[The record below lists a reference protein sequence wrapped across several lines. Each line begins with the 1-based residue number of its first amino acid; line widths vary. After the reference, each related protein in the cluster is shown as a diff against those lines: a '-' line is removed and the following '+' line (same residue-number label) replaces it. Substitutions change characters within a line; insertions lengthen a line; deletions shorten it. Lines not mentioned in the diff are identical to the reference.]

1 MQYWQLEPKPA
12 VIIRRPTTHIELG
25 ESILVE
31 GSQNKSPPKSAI
43 LESGGASVSGSKK
56 SEKKGVGSRLASMKH
71 SGSSQLQS
79 RAIDISARVRD
90 FNSKSAIDA
99 VLDAPVRFKREWQKS
114 GAIGAITRFPL
125 ATVVF
130 FLMLTA
136 FFVSHSGFFDL
147 YFTQFDDDLDET
159 DLNVNGD
166 LEVYLPDNSEVGK
179 LLQLVEEDW
188 STNVM
193 VVYIELTDENY
204 NITDQRILQ
213 EISYVENVLNPCI
226 SAFTCANPN
235 GSEDDPIVYDDV
247 IYLLSISTVLKE
259 VNSSA
264 PRIREA
270 FVTELGQLGCGVGI
284 NDCPSAQAAETLNDA
299 LAFSDAQLGGTYEIP
314 SQQTIDLVINEMYE
328 DDGTPT
334 PGLDKLARDISC
346 GGPGCIFDGKEDVP
360 DGTLDR
366 AIMAIAVSDTIAAK
380 DIILQT
386 ESDLYNISITPR
398 PCLFDANGQAVGEE
412 LCIWGEPTEEQAAE
426 GVKSLGLS
434 MTLTGP
440 VPITNAVT
448 ERTFD
453 MFWNIFP
460 VAVVLVAMGLF
471 VFHCDVL
478 QTGLTGIRPLQG
490 LKVVIISGLPTLC
503 AVFWTLGIIGW
514 INYEVTMTVIIVGP
528 ILLALGVSYGLH
540 ITNRYAE
547 EAGTKKEKMRGALS
561 STGKAVFLSAVT
573 TVIGFVSLIFTPMAP
588 IQTVGIALSGGI
600 VVVYILT
607 MFMVPNL
614 TLLLDLRKPKHPPL
628 KLFVHIVE
636 VPMKYNRGVIA
647 LFAILI
653 LISATYGQSN
663 VKENI
668 DMLKMAPDDEDSV
681 IAMIKYSNDFNSGQ
695 LGMVLVQANL
705 TGETSIE
712 VSQQDPAEN
721 LRQIEILESE
731 LNKVPDTSAVSIVF
745 LMKSSGIAPTVECIG
760 CSEFVQAIPCP
771 PQSDEGCEAVKDTA
785 SVLLDNS
792 VSGGASFWDLLTSP
806 DDYGLPAS
814 RQSEVF
820 LLNVFYSS
828 ITDETRG
835 IFISEDFDRSL
846 ILVDMPYLPVAD
858 TISSVE
864 QVDKL
869 TATFTGTEPS
879 DYATDLTGVA
889 PTTIEVNE
897 LIVGSQWTSLG
908 FAVILTLITLAIVFK
923 DIKYSIWTTSPVIA
937 TVALQ
942 WLVMWKMDVDL
953 SLVTVMIGSILV
965 GVGVDFSIHISNRI
979 RELGGGLD
987 AIRTAAIGTGMS
999 LFEAAVVTT
1008 LGMLTAYQIPIPAI
1022 APFITV
1028 ILILLWVAAAS
1039 ALILLPA
1046 IFVTLEK
1053 AGMGAVGGRSA
1064 MAKRLG
1070 LGQKK
1075 KLDVD
1080 VLDAALLDDVIDA
1093 W

>member
-1 MQYWQLEPKPA
+1 MVKD
-12 VIIRRPTTHIELG
+12 
-25 ESILVE
+25 
-31 GSQNKSPPKSAI
+31 SQKKSAPKSVI
-43 LESGGASVSGSKK
+43 VESNSTSND
-56 SEKKGVGSRLASMKH
+56 SEKKGGSSRFGSMKRSSTSRIQ
-71 SGSSQLQS
+71 SG
-79 RAIDISARVRD
+79 AIDLSARVQD
-90 FNSKSAIDA
+90 FNSKNAIDA
-99 VLDAPVRFKREWQKS
+99 VLDAPVRFRREWEKT

-125 ATVVF
+125 ATVVL
-130 FLMLTA
+130 FLLMTL
-136 FFVSHSGFFDL
+136 FFVTHSGFFDL
-147 YFTQFDDDLDET
+147 YLTQFDDDRDET

-166 LEVYLPDNSEVGK
+166 LEVYLPEGSEVGK
-179 LLQLVEEDW
+179 LLKLVEEDW

-193 VVYIELTDENY
+193 VVYIELNDGNY

-213 EISYVENVLNPCI
+213 EISYVENTLNPCI
-226 SAFTCANPN
+226 SSFVCANPN
-235 GSEDDPIVYDDV
+235 GSSDTLEDDV

-270 FVTELGQLGCGVGI
+270 FVTEIGQLGCGFGQE
-284 NDCPSAQAAETLNDA
+284 DCPSAQAAETLNELLA
-299 LAFSDAQLGGTYEIP
+299 LTDVQFGGGYEIP
-314 SQQTIDLVINEMYE
+314 SQNTIDLVINEMYE
-328 DDGTPT
+328 DDGSPT
-334 PGLDKLARDISC
+334 PGLDKLARDLSC
-346 GGPGCIFDGKEDVP
+346 GPAGCNFEGQRDVP

-366 AIMAIAVSDTIAAK
+366 AIMAIAVSDGISAK
-380 DIILQT
+380 DIIYQT
-386 ESDLYNISITPR
+386 EMDLGKISQMER
-398 PCLFDANGQAVGEE
+398 PCLFGADGQPVVEE
-412 LCIWGEPTEEQAAE
+412 GLCIWGELSEEQE
-426 GVKSLGLS
+426 ERGVKSLGLT

-453 MFWNIFP
+453 MFWDIFP
-460 VAVVLVAMGLF
+460 IAVILVAIGLF
-471 VFHCDVL
+471 VFHCDIL

-514 INYEVTMTVIIVGP
+514 LNYEVTMTVIIVGP

-547 EAGTKKEKMRGALS
+547 ETGSKTEKMRGALS

-573 TVIGFVSLIFTPMAP
+573 TVIGFISLVFTPMAP

-628 KLFVHIVE
+628 KLFVNIVE
-636 VPMKYNRGVIA
+636 VPMKYNRAVIA
-647 LFAILI
+647 LFGILI
-653 LISATYGQSN
+653 LISATYGQAN

-681 IAMIKYSNDFNSGQ
+681 KAMIKYSDEFNSGQ

-705 TGETSIE
+705 TGDTSIE

-721 LRQIEILESE
+721 LRQIDTLEGL
-731 LNKVPDTSAVSIVF
+731 LNDVPDTSAVSIVF
-745 LMKSSGIAPTVECIG
+745 LMKSSGIAPTVACTG
-760 CSEFVQAIPCP
+760 CSELVQSMPLL
-771 PQSDEGCEAVKDTA
+771 PQDIKDTA
-785 SVLLDNS
+785 AVLLDTS

-806 DDYGLPAS
+806 DAYGLPAS

-835 IFISEDFDRSL
+835 IFISENFDRSL
-846 ILVDMPYLPVAD
+846 ILVDMPYIAVAD

-864 QVDKL
+864 EINDL
-869 TATFTGTEPS
+869 TGTFSGTEPG

-942 WLVMWKMDVDL
+942 WLVMWRMDVDL

-1053 AGMGAVGGRSA
+1053 AGLGAVSGRSG
-1064 MAKRLG
+1064 MVKRLG

-1075 KLDVD
+1075 QLDVD

>member
-1 MQYWQLEPKPA
+1 MVKD
-12 VIIRRPTTHIELG
+12 
-25 ESILVE
+25 
-31 GSQNKSPPKSAI
+31 SQKKSAPKSVT
-43 LESGGASVSGSKK
+43 LESNAPSND
-56 SEKKGVGSRLASMKH
+56 SEKKG
-71 SGSSQLQS
+71 GSSRFASIKRSGASRIQS
-79 RAIDISARVRD
+79 GAIDLSARVQD
-90 FNSKSAIDA
+90 FNSKNAIDA
-99 VLDAPVRFKREWQKS
+99 VLDAPVRFRREWEKT

-125 ATVVF
+125 ATVVL
-130 FLMLTA
+130 FLLMTL
-136 FFVSHSGFFDL
+136 FFVTHSGFFDL
-147 YFTQFDDDLDET
+147 YLTQFDDDRDET

-166 LEVYLPDNSEVGK
+166 LEVYLPEGSEVGE
-179 LLQLVEEDW
+179 LLKLVEEDW

-193 VVYIELTDENY
+193 VVYIELNDGNY

-213 EISYVENVLNPCI
+213 EISYVENTLNPCI
-226 SAFTCANPN
+226 SSFVCANPN
-235 GSEDDPIVYDDV
+235 GSSDTLEDDV

-270 FVTELGQLGCGVGI
+270 FVTEIGQLGCGFGQE
-284 NDCPSAQAAETLNDA
+284 DCPSAQAAETLNELLA
-299 LAFSDAQLGGTYEIP
+299 LTDVQFGGGYEIP
-314 SQQTIDLVINEMYE
+314 SQNTIDLVINEMYE
-328 DDGTPT
+328 DDGSPT
-334 PGLDKLARDISC
+334 PGLDKLARDLSC
-346 GGPGCIFDGKEDVP
+346 GPAGCNFEGQRDVP

-366 AIMAIAVSDTIAAK
+366 AIMAIAVSDGISAK
-380 DIILQT
+380 DIIYQT
-386 ESDLYNISITPR
+386 EMDLGKISQMER
-398 PCLFDANGQAVGEE
+398 PCLFGADGQPVVEE
-412 LCIWGEPTEEQAAE
+412 GLCIWGELSEEQE
-426 GVKSLGLS
+426 ERGVKSLGLT

-453 MFWNIFP
+453 MFWDIFP
-460 VAVVLVAMGLF
+460 IAVILVAIGLF
-471 VFHCDVL
+471 VFHCDIL

-514 INYEVTMTVIIVGP
+514 LNYEVTMTVIIVGP

-547 EAGTKKEKMRGALS
+547 ETGSKTEKMRGALS

-573 TVIGFVSLIFTPMAP
+573 TVIGFISLVFTPMAP

-628 KLFVHIVE
+628 KLFVNIVE
-636 VPMKYNRGVIA
+636 VPMKYNRAVIA
-647 LFAILI
+647 LFGILI
-653 LISATYGQSN
+653 LISATYGQAN

-681 IAMIKYSNDFNSGQ
+681 KAMIKYSDEFNSGQ
-695 LGMVLVQANL
+695 LGMILVQANL
-705 TGETSIE
+705 TGDTSIE

-721 LRQIEILESE
+721 LRQIDTLEGL
-731 LNKVPDTSAVSIVF
+731 LNDVPDTSAVSIVF
-745 LMKSSGIAPTVECIG
+745 LMKSSGIAPTVACAG
-760 CSEFVQAIPCP
+760 CSELVQSMPLL
-771 PQSDEGCEAVKDTA
+771 PQDIKDTA
-785 SVLLDNS
+785 AVLLDTS

-806 DDYGLPAS
+806 DAYGLPAS

-835 IFISEDFDRSL
+835 IFISENFDRSL
-846 ILVDMPYLPVAD
+846 ILVDMPYIAVAD

-864 QVDKL
+864 EINDL
-869 TATFTGTEPS
+869 TGTFSGTEPG

-942 WLVMWKMDVDL
+942 WLVMWRMDVDL

-1028 ILILLWVAAAS
+1028 ILILLWVAATS

-1053 AGMGAVGGRSA
+1053 AGLGTVSGRSG
-1064 MAKRLG
+1064 MVKRLG

-1075 KLDVD
+1075 QLDVD

>member
-1 MQYWQLEPKPA
+1 MVDKSQEKP
-12 VIIRRPTTHIELG
+12 
-25 ESILVE
+25 
-31 GSQNKSPPKSAI
+31 
-43 LESGGASVSGSKK
+43 SKK
-56 SEKKGVGSRLASMKH
+56 PSKITLEDRFSSLKRDGTSRLQ
-71 SGSSQLQS
+71 SG
-79 RAIDISARVRD
+79 AVDITARVKD
-90 FNSKSAIDA
+90 FDSKRAIDA
-99 VLDAPVRFKREWQKS
+99 VLDAPTRLKREWQKS

-125 ATVVF
+125 ATVVV
-130 FLMLTA
+130 FLVMTL

-147 YFTQFDDDLDET
+147 YFTQFDDDPDET

-166 LEVYLPDNSEVGK
+166 LEVYLPDGSEVGR
-179 LLQLVEEDW
+179 LLNLVEEDW

-193 VVYIELTDENY
+193 VIYIQLEGGNFAQN
-204 NITDQRILQ
+204 NITDVRILQ
-213 EISYVENVLNPCI
+213 EISYVENMLNPCI
-226 SAFTCANPN
+226 STFVCQNPN
-235 GSEDDPIVYDDV
+235 NASETLNDDV

-270 FVTELGQLGCGVGI
+270 FITELGQLGCGLGQD
-284 NDCPSAQAAETLNDA
+284 DCQSAQAASSLNELFA
-299 LAFSDAQLGGTYEIP
+299 LTDDQLGGGYEIP
-314 SQQTIDLVINEMYE
+314 SQNTTDLIINEMYE
-328 DDGTPT
+328 DDGSPS

-346 GGPGCIFDGKEDVP
+346 GFADCVFEGEKEVP

-366 AIMAIAVSDTIAAK
+366 AVMAIAVNDKVAAK
-380 DIILQT
+380 DII
-386 ESDLYNISITPR
+386 SDTNEILDEMKSLER
-398 PCLFDANGQAVGEE
+398 PCLYLQNGEPDVDAG
-412 LCIWGEPTEEQAAE
+412 LCIWGEVNDLTTEQLER
-426 GVKSLGLS
+426 GVKAFGLN

-453 MFWNIFP
+453 MFWDIFP
-460 VAVVLVAMGLF
+460 LAIVLVAMGLF

-478 QTGLTGIRPLQG
+478 QRGLTGIRPLQG
-490 LKVVIISGLPTLC
+490 LKVVTIAGLPTLC

-514 INYEVTMTVIIVGP
+514 LDYEVTMTVIIVGP

-547 EAGTKKEKMRGALS
+547 EGGTKKEKIRGALS

-573 TVIGFVSLIFTPMAP
+573 TVIGFVSLVFTPMAP

-628 KLFVHIVE
+628 KAFVKIVD
-636 VPMKYNRGVIA
+636 VPMKYNPGVIA
-647 LFAILI
+647 FFAILI
-653 LISATYGQSN
+653 LVSATYGQAN

-668 DMLKMAPDDEDSV
+668 DMLEMAPFDEPSV
-681 IAMIKYSNDFNSGQ
+681 EGMKVYSNDFNSGQ

-705 TGETSIE
+705 TGDTSIE

-721 LRQIEILESE
+721 LRQIDTLEAL
-731 LNKVPDTSAVSIVF
+731 LNDVPDTSAVSIVF
-745 LMKSSGIAPTVECIG
+745 LMKSSGIAPTVDCPG
-760 CSEFVQAIPCP
+760 CSEFVQGLPLL
-771 PQSDEGCEAVKDTA
+771 PQDIKDTA
-785 SVLLDNS
+785 AVLLDSS

-806 DDYGLPAS
+806 DAYGLPAS

-835 IFISEDFDRSL
+835 IFISENYDRSL

-858 TISSVE
+858 TSSSV
-864 QVDKL
+864 VTIDRL
-869 TATFTGTEPS
+869 TATFSGTEPG
-879 DYATDLTGVA
+879 DYATKLTGVA

-908 FAVILTLITLAIVFK
+908 FAVVLTLITLAIVFK
-923 DIKYSIWTTSPVIA
+923 DIKYSLLTTSPVIA

-942 WLVMWKMDVDL
+942 WLVMWRMDVDL

-979 RELGGGLD
+979 RELGGGLE

-999 LFEAAVVTT
+999 LFEAAVVTS
-1008 LGMLTAYQIPIPAI
+1008 LGMFTAYQIPIIAI
-1022 APFITV
+1022 SPFITV

-1046 IFVTLEK
+1046 IFVTMEK
-1053 AGMGAVGGRSA
+1053 AGLGAVGGRSA
-1064 MAKRLG
+1064 MARRLG
-1070 LGQKK
+1070 LGEKK

-1080 VLDAALLDDVIDA
+1080 VLDAALVDDVVDA

>member
-1 MQYWQLEPKPA
+1 MVKD
-12 VIIRRPTTHIELG
+12 
-25 ESILVE
+25 
-31 GSQNKSPPKSAI
+31 SQKKSAPKSVT
-43 LESGGASVSGSKK
+43 LESNAPSND
-56 SEKKGVGSRLASMKH
+56 SEKKGGSSRFASMKR
-71 SGSSQLQS
+71 SGASRIQS
-79 RAIDISARVRD
+79 GAIDLSARVQD
-90 FNSKSAIDA
+90 FNSKNAIDA
-99 VLDAPVRFKREWQKS
+99 VLDAPVRFRREWEKT

-125 ATVVF
+125 ATVVL
-130 FLMLTA
+130 FLLMTL
-136 FFVSHSGFFDL
+136 FFVTHSGFFDL
-147 YFTQFDDDLDET
+147 YLTQFDDDRDET

-166 LEVYLPDNSEVGK
+166 LEVYLPEGSEVGE
-179 LLQLVEEDW
+179 LLKLVEEDW

-193 VVYIELTDENY
+193 VVYIELNDGNY

-213 EISYVENVLNPCI
+213 EISYVENTLNPCI
-226 SAFTCANPN
+226 SSFVCANPN
-235 GSEDDPIVYDDV
+235 GSSDTLEDDV

-270 FVTELGQLGCGVGI
+270 FVTEIGQLGCGFGQE
-284 NDCPSAQAAETLNDA
+284 DCPSAQAAETLNELLA
-299 LAFSDAQLGGTYEIP
+299 LTDVQFGGGYEIP
-314 SQQTIDLVINEMYE
+314 SQNTIDLVINEMYE
-328 DDGTPT
+328 DDGSPT
-334 PGLDKLARDISC
+334 PGLDKLARDLSC
-346 GGPGCIFDGKEDVP
+346 GPAGCNFEGQRDVP

-366 AIMAIAVSDTIAAK
+366 AIMAIAVSDGISAK
-380 DIILQT
+380 DIIYQT
-386 ESDLYNISITPR
+386 EMDLGKISQMER
-398 PCLFDANGQAVGEE
+398 PCLFGADGQPVVEE
-412 LCIWGEPTEEQAAE
+412 GLCIWGELSEEQE
-426 GVKSLGLS
+426 ERGVKSLGLT

-453 MFWNIFP
+453 MFWDIFP
-460 VAVVLVAMGLF
+460 IAVILVAIGLF
-471 VFHCDVL
+471 VFHCDIL

-514 INYEVTMTVIIVGP
+514 LNYEVTMTVIIVGP

-547 EAGTKKEKMRGALS
+547 ETGSKTEKMRGALS

-573 TVIGFVSLIFTPMAP
+573 TVIGFISLVFTPMAP

-628 KLFVHIVE
+628 KLFVNIVE
-636 VPMKYNRGVIA
+636 VPMKYNRAVIA
-647 LFAILI
+647 LFGILI
-653 LISATYGQSN
+653 LISATYGQAN

-681 IAMIKYSNDFNSGQ
+681 KAMIKYSDEFNSGQ

-705 TGETSIE
+705 TGDTSIE

-721 LRQIEILESE
+721 LRQIDTLEGL
-731 LNKVPDTSAVSIVF
+731 LNDVPDTSAVSIVF
-745 LMKSSGIAPTVECIG
+745 LMKSSGIAPTVACTG
-760 CSEFVQAIPCP
+760 CSELVQSMPLL
-771 PQSDEGCEAVKDTA
+771 PQDIKDTA
-785 SVLLDNS
+785 AVLLDTS

-806 DDYGLPAS
+806 DAYGLPAS

-835 IFISEDFDRSL
+835 IFISENFDRSL
-846 ILVDMPYLPVAD
+846 ILVDMPYIAVAD

-864 QVDKL
+864 EINDL
-869 TATFTGTEPS
+869 TGTFSGTEPG

-942 WLVMWKMDVDL
+942 WLVMWRMDVDL

-1053 AGMGAVGGRSA
+1053 AGLGTVSGRSG
-1064 MAKRLG
+1064 MVKRLG

-1075 KLDVD
+1075 QLDVD

>member
-1 MQYWQLEPKPA
+1 MVDESQEKPSKITLEG
-12 VIIRRPTTHIELG
+12 RF
-25 ESILVE
+25 
-31 GSQNKSPPKSAI
+31 
-43 LESGGASVSGSKK
+43 
-56 SEKKGVGSRLASMKH
+56 SRLKRD
-71 SGSSQLQS
+71 GSSRLQS
-79 RAIDISARVRD
+79 GAVDITARVKD
-90 FNSKSAIDA
+90 FDSKRAIDA
-99 VLDAPVRFKREWQKS
+99 VLDAPTRFKREWQKS

-125 ATVVF
+125 ATVIVF
-130 FLMLTA
+130 LVMTL

-147 YFTQFDDDLDET
+147 YFTQFDDNPDET
-159 DLNVNGD
+159 DLNVNDD
-166 LEVYLPDNSEVGK
+166 LEVYLPDGSEVGR
-179 LLQLVEEDW
+179 LLNLVEEDW

-193 VVYIELTDENY
+193 VIYIQLEGGNFAQN
-204 NITDQRILQ
+204 NITDVRILQ
-213 EISYVENVLNPCI
+213 EISYVENLLNPCI
-226 SAFTCANPN
+226 STFVCQNPN
-235 GSEDDPIVYDDV
+235 NASETLNDDV

-270 FVTELGQLGCGVGI
+270 FITELGQLGCGLGQD
-284 NDCPSAQAAETLNDA
+284 DCQSAQAASSLNELFA
-299 LAFSDAQLGGTYEIP
+299 LTDDQLGGGYEIP
-314 SQQTIDLVINEMYE
+314 SQNTTDLIINEMYE
-328 DDGTPT
+328 DDGSPS

-346 GGPGCIFDGKEDVP
+346 GFADCVFEGEKEVP

-366 AIMAIAVSDTIAAK
+366 AVMAIAVNDEVAAK
-380 DIILQT
+380 DIIRDTNEILDQMK
-386 ESDLYNISITPR
+386 NIER
-398 PCLFDANGQAVGEE
+398 PCLYLQNGEPDADAGM
-412 LCIWGEPTEEQAAE
+412 CIWGEVNDLTTEQLER
-426 GVKSLGLS
+426 GVKAFGLN

-453 MFWNIFP
+453 MFWDIFP
-460 VAVVLVAMGLF
+460 LAIVLVAVGLF

-514 INYEVTMTVIIVGP
+514 LDYEVTMTVIIVGP

-547 EAGTKKEKMRGALS
+547 EGGTKKEKIRGALS

-573 TVIGFVSLIFTPMAP
+573 TVIGFVSLVFTPMTP

-628 KLFVHIVE
+628 KAFVKIVD

-647 LFAILI
+647 FFAILI
-653 LISATYGQSN
+653 LVSATYGQAN

-668 DMLKMAPDDEDSV
+668 DMLEMAPFDEPSV
-681 IAMIKYSNDFNSGQ
+681 EGMKVYSNDFNSGQ

-705 TGETSIE
+705 TGDTSIE

-721 LRQIEILESE
+721 LRQIDTLESL
-731 LNKVPDTSAVSIVF
+731 LNDVPDTSAVSIVF
-745 LMKSSGIAPTVECIG
+745 LMKSSGIAPTIDCPG
-760 CSEFVQAIPCP
+760 CSEFVQGLPLL
-771 PQSDEGCEAVKDTA
+771 PQDIKDTA
-785 SVLLDNS
+785 SVLLDSS

-806 DDYGLPAS
+806 DAYGLPAS

-835 IFISEDFDRSL
+835 IFISENYDRSL

-858 TISSVE
+858 TSSSVVSID
-864 QVDKL
+864 QL
-869 TATFTGTEPS
+869 TATFSGTEPG
-879 DYATDLTGVA
+879 DYATKLTGVA

-908 FAVILTLITLAIVFK
+908 FAVVLTLITLAIVFK
-923 DIKYSIWTTSPVIA
+923 DIKYSLLTTSPVIA

-942 WLVMWKMDVDL
+942 WLVMWRMDVDL

-999 LFEAAVVTT
+999 LFEAAVVTS
-1008 LGMLTAYQIPIPAI
+1008 LGMFTAYQIPIIAI
-1022 APFITV
+1022 SPFITV

-1046 IFVTLEK
+1046 IFVTMEK
-1053 AGMGAVGGRSA
+1053 AGLGAVGGRSA
-1064 MAKRLG
+1064 MARRLG
-1070 LGQKK
+1070 LGEKK

-1080 VLDAALLDDVIDA
+1080 VLDAALVDDVVDA

>member
-1 MQYWQLEPKPA
+1 MVDESQEKPSGKPSKITLED
-12 VIIRRPTTHIELG
+12 RF
-25 ESILVE
+25 
-31 GSQNKSPPKSAI
+31 
-43 LESGGASVSGSKK
+43 
-56 SEKKGVGSRLASMKH
+56 SRLKSDGT
-71 SGSSQLQS
+71 SRLQS
-79 RAIDISARVRD
+79 GAVDITARVKD
-90 FNSKSAIDA
+90 FDSKRAIDA
-99 VLDAPVRFKREWQKS
+99 VLDAPTRLKREWQKS

-125 ATVVF
+125 ATVIVF
-130 FLMLTA
+130 LVMTL

-147 YFTQFDDDLDET
+147 YFTQFDDDPNET

-166 LEVYLPDNSEVGK
+166 LEVYLPEGSEVGR
-179 LLQLVEEDW
+179 LLNLVEEDW

-193 VVYIELTDENY
+193 VIYIQLEDGNFPQN
-204 NITDQRILQ
+204 NITDVRILQ
-213 EISYVENVLNPCI
+213 EISYVETLLNPCI
-226 SAFTCANPN
+226 SSFVCQNPN
-235 GSEDDPIVYDDV
+235 NDSETLNDDV

-270 FVTELGQLGCGVGI
+270 FITELGQLGCGLGQD
-284 NDCPSAQAAETLNDA
+284 DCQSAQAASSLNDL
-299 LAFSDAQLGGTYEIP
+299 LAISDDQLGGGYEIP
-314 SQQTIDLVINEMYE
+314 SQNTTNLIINEMYE
-328 DDGTPT
+328 DDGSPS

-346 GGPGCIFDGKEDVP
+346 GAADCVFEGEKEVP

-366 AIMAIAVSDTIAAK
+366 AVMAIAVNDKVAAK
-380 DIILQT
+380 DII
-386 ESDLYNISITPR
+386 SDTNAILDEMKSIER
-398 PCLFDANGQAVGEE
+398 PCLYSPNGEPDADAGM
-412 LCIWGEPTEEQAAE
+412 CIWGVVNDLTDEQE
-426 GVKSLGLS
+426 QRGVRAFGLN

-453 MFWNIFP
+453 MFWDIFP
-460 VAVVLVAMGLF
+460 LAIVLVALGLF

-490 LKVVIISGLPTLC
+490 MKVVTIAGLPTLC

-514 INYEVTMTVIIVGP
+514 LDYEVTMTVIIVGP

-547 EAGTKKEKMRGALS
+547 EGGTKKEKIRGALS

-573 TVIGFVSLIFTPMAP
+573 TVIGFISLVFTPMAP

-600 VVVYILT
+600 VVVYVLT

-628 KLFVHIVE
+628 KAFVKIVD

-647 LFAILI
+647 FFAILI
-653 LISATYGQSN
+653 LVSATYGQAN

-668 DMLKMAPDDEDSV
+668 DMLEMAPYDEPSV
-681 IAMIKYSNDFNSGQ
+681 EGMKVYSNDFNSGQ

-705 TGETSIE
+705 TGDTSIE

-721 LRQIEILESE
+721 LRQIDTLESL
-731 LNKVPDTSAVSIVF
+731 LNDVPDTSAVSIVF
-745 LMKSSGIAPTVECIG
+745 LMKSSGIAPTIACTG
-760 CSEFVQAIPCP
+760 CSEFIQPLP
-771 PQSDEGCEAVKDTA
+771 LPQDIKDTA
-785 SVLLDNS
+785 AVLLDGS

-806 DDYGLPAS
+806 DAYGLPAS

-835 IFISEDFDRSL
+835 IFISEDYDRSL

-858 TISSVE
+858 TSSSVE
-864 QVDKL
+864 NIDQL
-869 TATFTGTEPS
+869 TSTFSGTEPG
-879 DYATDLTGVA
+879 DYATKLTGVA

-923 DIKYSIWTTSPVIA
+923 DIKYSLLTTSPVIA

-942 WLVMWKMDVDL
+942 WLVMWRMDVDL

-999 LFEAAVVTT
+999 LFEAAVVTS
-1008 LGMLTAYQIPIPAI
+1008 LGMFTAYRIPIIAI
-1022 APFITV
+1022 SPFITV

-1046 IFVTLEK
+1046 IFVTMEK
-1053 AGMGAVGGRSA
+1053 AGLGAVGGRST
-1064 MAKRLG
+1064 MARRLG
-1070 LGQKK
+1070 LGEKK

-1080 VLDAALLDDVIDA
+1080 VLDAALIDDVVDA

>member
-1 MQYWQLEPKPA
+1 M
-12 VIIRRPTTHIELG
+12 
-25 ESILVE
+25 VE
-31 GSQNKSPPKSAI
+31 GRQNKSSPKSAI
-43 LESGGASVSGSKK
+43 LESEGASASGSKESK
-56 SEKKGVGSRLASMKH
+56 KKGVGLRLASMRH
-71 SGSSQLQS
+71 SGSSQVQS
-79 RAIDISARVRD
+79 RAIDLSARVRD

-99 VLDAPVRFKREWQKS
+99 VLDAPVRIKREWQKS

-147 YFTQFDDDLDET
+147 YFTQFDDDLNET

-166 LEVYLPDNSEVGK
+166 LEVYLPDNSEVGT

-193 VVYIELTDENY
+193 VVYIELNGGNY

-226 SAFTCANPN
+226 SSFTCENPN
-235 GSEDDPIVYDDV
+235 GSLDDPIVYDDV

-270 FVTELGQLGCGVGI
+270 FVTELGQLGCGFGI
-284 NDCPSAQAAETLNDA
+284 DDCPSAQAAENLNDFLA
-299 LAFSDAQLGGTYEIP
+299 LSDDQLGGSYEIP
-314 SQQTIDLVINEMYE
+314 SQQAIDLVINEMYE
-328 DDGTPT
+328 DNGSPT

-346 GGPGCIFDGKEDVP
+346 GEPGCIFDGKEDVP
-360 DGTLDR
+360 DGVLDR
-366 AIMAIAVSDTIAAK
+366 AIMAIAVSDTISAK

-386 ESDLYNISITPR
+386 ESDLYNISISER
-398 PCLFDANGQAVGEE
+398 PCLFENGQPVVEE
-412 LCIWGEPTEEQAAE
+412 GLCIWGELTKEQE
-426 GVKSLGLS
+426 DRGVKSLGLS

-547 EAGTKKEKMRGALS
+547 EEGTKKEKMRGALS

-573 TVIGFVSLIFTPMAP
+573 TVIGFISLIFTPMAP

-760 CSEFVQAIPCP
+760 CSEFVQGIPGL
-771 PQSDEGCEAVKDTA
+771 PQDIKDTA

-869 TATFTGTEPS
+869 TAKFIGTEPT

-1053 AGMGAVGGRSA
+1053 AGMGAVDGRSA

-1075 KLDVD
+1075 RLDVD